1 MVATHNGA
9 QSLPSKAG
17 VYIIRCTD
25 TTSTTLYVGIAS
37 NLKSRLNSQH
47 HIIKH
52 CRDRG
57 IEYTIDYE
65 LEPNEKKRKKRE
77 HQLISELNATLNDG
91 GISSESSESE
101 PLWQSDIDSLV
112 NQLRDEDGAISRMN
126 PCDILLEIWKRFE
139 FCHSWLRTA
148 WKSLES
154 ALDLLVYSRKFKGY
168 STFINEIN
176 ICSNFSDYKNR
187 YKGDLLDSSNQQ
199 NDHYKFWIEKEPAAQ
214 GVGSAMILDNF
225 HKAINGESFDLE
237 SVGVEE
243 RFLNFLTYWNPR
255 IAGQWES
262 FKRASSEKKYW
273 HMGDIAQDFCDH
285 ALMWAHFNN
294 LNLFHSDVPR
304 ELLFTKFFLENPY
317 TQKCYIEGVFRHYVS
332 TADFVN
338 AAKSYFIDYQPEY
351 RLQYRVLEGYDSR
364 RDYLCDSIE
373 LRLIWDNSNN

>member
-1 MVATHNGA
+1 MVATHKGA

-25 TTSTTLYVGIAS
+25 TPSTTLYVGIAS

-65 LEPNEKKRKKRE
+65 LESNEKKRKKRE

-91 GISSESSESE
+91 GISSEFTESE
-101 PLWQSDIDSLV
+101 PLWQNDIDSLV
-112 NQLRDEDGAISRMN
+112 SQLVGEASAASTMES
-126 PCDILLEIWKRFE
+126 CDVVLETWKRSE
-139 FCHSWLRTA
+139 FCQSWLRTA
-148 WKSLES
+148 WENLRGD
-154 ALDLLVYSRKFKGY
+154 ALDFLVCSRKFKGY

-176 ICSNFSDYKNR
+176 RCSNFSDYKNK
-187 YKGDLLDSSNQQ
+187 YKGDLLDSSNQG

-214 GVGSAMILDNF
+214 GVGSAVILDDF
-225 HKAINGESFDLE
+225 HKAINGENFDLD

-243 RFLNFLTYWNPR
+243 RFLSLLPYLIPS
-255 IAGQWES
+255 IANQWES

-273 HMGDIAQDFCDH
+273 HMGDITEDFCDH
-285 ALMWAHFNN
+285 ALMWAHYNR
-294 LNLFHSDVPR
+294 LKLFHPDVPR

-317 TQKCYIEGVFRHYVS
+317 TQC
-332 TADFVN
+332 
-338 AAKSYFIDYQPEY
+338 
-351 RLQYRVLEGYDSR
+351 
-364 RDYLCDSIE
+364 C
-373 LRLIWDNSNN
+373 